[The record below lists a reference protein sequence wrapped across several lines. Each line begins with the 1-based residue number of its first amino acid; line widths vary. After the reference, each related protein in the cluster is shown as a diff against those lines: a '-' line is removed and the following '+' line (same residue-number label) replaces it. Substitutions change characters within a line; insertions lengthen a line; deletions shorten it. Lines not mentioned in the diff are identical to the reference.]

1 MQRDTPQEEARR
13 RAKAAAAVAAL
24 GSDDSDAE
32 LEGPPVRTAT
42 ASDCTASC
50 RNVSERGVCASVTHA
65 RVRICRLVQMDMAQL
80 FKRIHLADGLDED
93 GNALSDSG
101 GEYED

>member
-1 MQRDTPQEEARR
+1 
-13 RAKAAAAVAAL
+13 
-24 GSDDSDAE
+24 
-32 LEGPPVRTAT
+32 
-42 ASDCTASC
+42 
-50 RNVSERGVCASVTHA
+50 
-65 RVRICRLVQMDMAQL
+65 MDMAQL